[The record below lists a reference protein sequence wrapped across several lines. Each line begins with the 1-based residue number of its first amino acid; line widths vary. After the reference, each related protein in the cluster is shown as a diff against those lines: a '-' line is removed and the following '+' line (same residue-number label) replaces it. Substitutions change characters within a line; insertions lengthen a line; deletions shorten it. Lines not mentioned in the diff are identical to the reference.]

1 MYTNSSVWC
10 VYDHTKPYQLHWARG
25 TTEPLDPTVGS
36 RFQLSYLY
44 LSYGWIHCLGKK
56 EVLADGIAGLGRL
69 ISEQILS
76 LSSLWLNKANTHLGV
91 RTLFVRVAL
100 LLAVVALLKFSGIV
114 ASHPL
119 PSLKTSLVCISSLW
133 VKKQVMWPSPC
144 TRGVSRARPTSAK
157 EGKGL
162 VNCVYKP
169 CPTALYSAVQ
179 SRCSILSHDTLHH
192 CLSSNSSLENG
203 ERRLGHLLHYCRRC
217 KNNFTTLLREHA
229 YSTTGNSRVHY
240 LKSGYIIQLIAF
252 RWDKARIY
260 SSPEPFLSCGSG
272 AGLRD

>member
-1 MYTNSSVWC
+1 MYTSSSVWC

-25 TTEPLDPTVGS
+25 TTEPLEPTVAAIGS

-44 LSYGWIHCLGKK
+44 LSYGWVHCLGKK
-56 EVLADGIAGLGRL
+56 EVLADGIAGLDRL

-144 TRGVSRARPTSAK
+144 TRGVSDLLLQKKGRVWWTAYTSCVPLHYIVWSNHVAVFCHTTHYITVWVAIAVLKTAK
-157 EGKGL
+157 E
-162 VNCVYKP
+162 
-169 CPTALYSAVQ
+169 S
-179 SRCSILSHDTLHH
+179 
-192 CLSSNSSLENG
+192 
-203 ERRLGHLLHYCRRC
+203 
-217 KNNFTTLLREHA
+217 
-229 YSTTGNSRVHY
+229 
-240 LKSGYIIQLIAF
+240 
-252 RWDKARIY
+252 
-260 SSPEPFLSCGSG
+260 
-272 AGLRD
+272 